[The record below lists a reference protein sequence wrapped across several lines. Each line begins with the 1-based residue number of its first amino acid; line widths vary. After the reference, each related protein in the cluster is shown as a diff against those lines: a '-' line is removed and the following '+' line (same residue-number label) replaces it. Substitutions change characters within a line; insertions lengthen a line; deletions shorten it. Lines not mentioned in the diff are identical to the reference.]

1 MSDRQKK
8 IKINSN
14 WLVIAAA
21 AFALA
26 VIACIAGI
34 SAGTLAGRAA
44 EAPSDAVEGFF
55 EALVDGDYDKLNE
68 SITGVSEFNFDCSS
82 EDANAVLAY
91 NALKAS
97 YEFELEG
104 ESSISGLD
112 AVQNVRFRYLDLNAI
127 KKDLNAEAKKILT
140 AKEAAEKNRRNLY
153 DEDNELIDS
162 VAEEIFNEAF
172 GRLLENAESYYK
184 EEILSVKAR
193 NVRGHW
199 LTVPDS
205 ALIKAISG
213 GTAQ

>member
-34 SAGTLAGRAA
+34 GAGTLAGRAA

-55 EALVDGDYDKLNE
+55 QALVDGDYDKLNE
-68 SITGVSEFNFDCSS
+68 SITGVSEFNFDCNS

-112 AVQNVRFRYLDLNAI
+112 AVQNVRFRYLDLNAL
-127 KKDLNAEAKKILT
+127 KKDLNAEAKEILT
-140 AKEAAEKNRRNLY
+140 AKEAGEKNRRNLY

-184 EEILSVKAR
+184 EEMLSVKAR

>member
-34 SAGTLAGRAA
+34 GAGTLAGRAA

-55 EALVDGDYDKLNE
+55 QALVDGDYDKLNE
-68 SITGVSEFNFDCSS
+68 SITGVSELNFDCSS
-82 EDANAVLAY
+82 EEANAVLAY

-112 AVQNVRFRYLDLNAI
+112 AVQNVRFRYLDLNAL
-127 KKDLNAEAKKILT
+127 KKDLNAEAKEILT
-140 AKEAAEKNRRNLY
+140 AKEAGEKNRRNLY

-184 EEILSVKAR
+184 EEMLSVKAR
-193 NVRGHW
+193 N
-199 LTVPDS
+199 LPLCSSEIPET
-205 ALIKAISG
+205 
-213 GTAQ
+213 

>member
-34 SAGTLAGRAA
+34 GAGTLAGRAA

-55 EALVDGDYDKLNE
+55 QALVDGDYDKLNE
-68 SITGVSEFNFDCSS
+68 SITGVSELNFDCSS
-82 EDANAVLAY
+82 EEANAVLAY

-112 AVQNVRFRYLDLNAI
+112 AVQNVRFRYLDLNAL
-127 KKDLNAEAKKILT
+127 KKDLNAEAKEILT
-140 AKEAAEKNRRNLY
+140 AKEAGEKNRRNLY

>member
-34 SAGTLAGRAA
+34 GAGTLAGRAA

-55 EALVDGDYDKLNE
+55 QALVDGDYDKLNE
-68 SITGVSEFNFDCSS
+68 SITGVSELNFDCSS
-82 EDANAVLAY
+82 EEANAVLAY

-112 AVQNVRFRYLDLNAI
+112 AVQNVRFRYLDLNAL
-127 KKDLNAEAKKILT
+127 KKDLNAEAKEILT
-140 AKEAAEKNRRNLY
+140 AKEAGEKNRRNLY
-153 DEDNELIDS
+153 DEDNE
-162 VAEEIFNEAF
+162 
-172 GRLLENAESYYK
+172 LENAESYYK

-205 ALIKAISG
+205 TLIKAISG

>member
-34 SAGTLAGRAA
+34 GAGTLAGRAA

-55 EALVDGDYDKLNE
+55 QALVDGDYDKLNE
-68 SITGVSEFNFDCSS
+68 SITGVSELNFDCSS
-82 EDANAVLAY
+82 EEANAVLAY

-162 VAEEIFNEAF
+162 VAEDVFNEAF

>member
-1 MSDRQKK
+1 M
-8 IKINSN
+8 
-14 WLVIAAA
+14 
-21 AFALA
+21 A

-34 SAGTLAGRAA
+34 GAGTLAGRAA

-68 SITGVSEFNFDCSS
+68 SITGVSEFDFDCSS
-82 EDANAVLAY
+82 EDANAVLAC

-97 YEFELEG
+97 YKFELEG

-112 AVQNVRFRYLDLNAI
+112 AAQNVRFRYLDLNAL
-127 KKDLNAEAKKILT
+127 KKDLNTEAKEILT
-140 AKEAAEKNRRNLY
+140 EKEAGEKNRRDLY

>member
-1 MSDRQKK
+1 M
-8 IKINSN
+8 
-14 WLVIAAA
+14 
-21 AFALA
+21 A

-68 SITGVSEFNFDCSS
+68 SITGVSAFNFDFSS

-97 YEFELEG
+97 YKFELEG

-112 AVQNVRFRYLDLNAI
+112 AVQNVRFRYLDLNAL
-127 KKDLNAEAKKILT
+127 KKDLNAEAKEILT
-140 AKEAAEKNRRNLY
+140 EKEAGEKNRRDLY
-153 DEDNELIDS
+153 DEDNKLIDS
-162 VAEEIFNEAF
+162 VAEDIFNEAF
-172 GRLLENAESYYK
+172 GRLLENSESYCK

-205 ALIKAISG
+205 ALIKTISG
-213 GTAQ
+213 GTVQ

>member
-8 IKINSN
+8 IKINSI
-14 WLVIAAA
+14 WLVVAAA

-26 VIACIAGI
+26 VIACVAGI
-34 SAGTLAGRAA
+34 GAGTLIGRAA
-44 EAPSDAVEGFF
+44 ETPSDAVEGFF
-55 EALVDGDYDKLNE
+55 EALVDGDYDRLNE
-68 SITGVSEFNFDCSS
+68 SITGIAEFNIDCSS
-82 EDANAVLAY
+82 EEANAVLASK
-91 NALKAS
+91 ALKAS

-112 AVQNVRFRYLDLNAI
+112 AVQNVRFRYLDLNAL
-127 KKDLNAEAKKILT
+127 KKDLNAEAKEILT
-140 AKEAAEKNRRNLY
+140 AKEAGEKNRRNLY

-205 ALIKAISG
+205 ALIKAVSG

>member
-34 SAGTLAGRAA
+34 GAGTLAGRAA

-55 EALVDGDYDKLNE
+55 EALVDGDNDKLNE
-68 SITGVSEFNFDCSS
+68 SITGVSEFNFDCNS

-112 AVQNVRFRYLDLNAI
+112 AVQNVRFRYLDLNAL
-127 KKDLNAEAKKILT
+127 KKDLNAEAKEILT
-140 AKEAAEKNRRNLY
+140 AKEAGEKNRRNLY

-184 EEILSVKAR
+184 EEMLSP
-193 NVRGHW
+193 
-199 LTVPDS
+199 LLLVPVVLQRETLS
-205 ALIKAISG
+205 SPFTIV
-213 GTAQ
+213 

>member
-14 WLVIAAA
+14 WFVIAAA

-34 SAGTLAGRAA
+34 GAGTLAGRAA
-44 EAPSDAVEGFF
+44 EAPSDAVERFF
-55 EALVDGDYDKLNE
+55 QALVDGDYDKLNE
-68 SITGVSEFNFDCSS
+68 SITGVSELNFDCSS
-82 EDANAVLAY
+82 EEANAVLAY

-112 AVQNVRFRYLDLNAI
+112 AVQNVRFRYLDLNAL
-127 KKDLNAEAKKILT
+127 KKDLNAEAKEILT
-140 AKEAAEKNRRNLY
+140 AKEAGEKNRRNLY

>member
-1 MSDRQKK
+1 MGDRQKK
-8 IKINSN
+8 IKINST

-34 SAGTLAGRAA
+34 GAGTLAGRAA

-55 EALVDGDYDKLNE
+55 QALVDGDYDKLNE
-68 SITGVSEFNFDCSS
+68 SITGVSELNFDCSS
-82 EDANAVLAY
+82 EEANAVLAY

-112 AVQNVRFRYLDLNAI
+112 AVQNVRFRYLDLNAL
-127 KKDLNAEAKKILT
+127 KKDLNAEAKEILI
-140 AKEAAEKNRRNLY
+140 AKEAGEKNRRNLY